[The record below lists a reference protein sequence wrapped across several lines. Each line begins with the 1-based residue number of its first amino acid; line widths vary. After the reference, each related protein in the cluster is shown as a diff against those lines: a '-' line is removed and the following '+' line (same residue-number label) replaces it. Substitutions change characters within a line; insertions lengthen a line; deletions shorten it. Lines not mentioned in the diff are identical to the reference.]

1 MSVPSIGDDG
11 YVYVAD
17 CGDDFFHRYV
27 LISKLIK
34 LYTLNMHSFL
44 YNNNTSIKWFLKN
57 TRDTTANKI
66 VEEM

>member
-34 LYTLNMHSFL
+34 LYTLNSFFHVDHSSKKVVF
-44 YNNNTSIKWFLKN
+44 
-57 TRDTTANKI
+57 
-66 VEEM
+66 